1 MVNNITP
8 SRISSGMRITG
19 KMHLGHYHGALKN
32 WAKLQY
38 EYECFFF
45 AADWHALTTHYE
57 NPSVIT
63 ENIWEMFIDWLGAGI
78 NPGSANLFIQ
88 SDIPE
93 IAELHLLLS
102 MCTPLSWL
110 ERIPTYKDQQEN
122 IKDKDL
128 STYGFLGYPMLQS
141 ADVLLYK
148 AKCVPVGED
157 QASHVELIREI
168 ARRFNFLYG
177 REPQFEEKAEKA
189 IAKMGKKNAKLYTD
203 CRKAYQETGN
213 DEALEQAK
221 ALLDSQQQLSYGDRE
236 RLLGYLAGVSKTIL
250 VEPQILLTETSKL
263 IGLDGR
269 KMSKSYGN
277 TISLREKPADIEKKI
292 RTMPTDPAR
301 VKRSD
306 PGEPEKCPVWSL
318 HKVYSTD
325 ETKKWVQTGCR
336 SAGIGC
342 LECKQPVIEAVQK
355 EVGEIRERA
364 KEYEENPQLVKHIVA
379 QGAEKA
385 RHVAQETL
393 KEVKEVMGV
402 VH

>member
-1 MVNNITP
+1 MVNNTSP
-8 SRISSGMRITG
+8 SRISSGMRVTG

-57 NPSVIT
+57 SPSVIS
-63 ENIWEMFIDWLGAGI
+63 ENMWEMFVDWLAAGI
-78 NPGSANLFIQ
+78 NPGSATIFIQ

-93 IAELHLLLS
+93 VAELHLLLS
-102 MCTPLSWL
+102 MSTPLSWL

-122 IKDKDL
+122 IKDKYL
-128 STYGFLGYPMLQS
+128 ATYGFLGYPMLQS

-148 AKCVPVGED
+148 ASFVPVGED
-157 QASHVELIREI
+157 QASHVELIREV
-168 ARRFNFLYG
+168 ARRFNYLYG
-177 REPQFEEKAEKA
+177 RETNFEKKAEEA
-189 IAKMGKKNAKLYTD
+189 IAKMGKKQAKLYSD
-203 CRKAYQETGN
+203 YRKAYQEAGN
-213 DEALEQAK
+213 DEALEKAK
-221 ALLDSQQQLSYGDRE
+221 ALLNSQQQLSYGDKE
-236 RLLGYLAGVSKTIL
+236 RLFGYLAGLSKTIL
-250 VEPQILLTETSKL
+250 PEPHILLTETSKL
-263 IGLDGR
+263 TGLDGR

-277 TISLREKPADIEKKI
+277 TISLREKPEDIEKKI

-301 VKRSD
+301 IKRSD

-318 HKVYSTD
+318 HKVYSTE

-342 LECKQPVIEAVQK
+342 IECKQPVIEAVQK
-355 EVGEIRERA
+355 EVGGIRERA

-385 RHVAQETL
+385 QEVAKATL
-393 KEVKEVMGV
+393 KEVKESMGLIY
-402 VH
+402 